1 MNNFEQNKEVTKK
14 DSEEVINKSF
24 DNLPIA
30 KRALSNLLE
39 LDVKVEG
46 AEKVDL
52 EEMKAKIEEILAK

>member
-1 MNNFEQNKEVTKK
+1 MNNFEQNKKVSK
-14 DSEEVINKSF
+14 EEVINKSF

-46 AEKVDL
+46 EEKENL
-52 EEMKAKIEEILAK
+52 EELKDKIEEILAK

>member
-1 MNNFEQNKEVTKK
+1 MNNFEQNKKVSK
-14 DSEEVINKSF
+14 EEVINKSF

-46 AEKVDL
+46 EEKENL
-52 EEMKAKIEEILAK
+52 EELKDKIEEILDK